1 MDDMAPAL
9 FRSEDMSLVQFYVPT
24 EIAHDSVLHLGDLGL
39 VQFRDLNPDLNPFQ
53 RSFTNEIKRID
64 EMERRLRFFISQIYK
79 DNVKIRE
86 IERQLDFDLDQSIEL
101 DRAHQGPQL
110 IDEIDDKL
118 VSHEQ
123 RLTQLNKS
131 FEKLSNDCFNLQEAR
146 QALKETAAFFNNVN
160 DVRSSFD
167 DNDNDNSMH
176 DDNDSRPLL
185 DGDNQSDTSHF
196 ANFELDFVVGTI
208 DRSKLATFERILW
221 RVLRGNLYMNYN
233 DMEEI
238 SLPYG
243 ASSQDTAKKSVFII
257 FADGQELLN
266 KIRKVGEGMGATT
279 FPISSNAERR
289 SESLSQLN
297 QQIEDMHTVLYHTA
311 QSRRSEL
318 STIATDVATWSSI
331 VRKEKT
337 VYATLNLFH
346 YDDRHRTLLAEGWVP
361 SHEITAVQQALRRAS
376 ANVGSDVPPIVD
388 EIKAKRLPPT
398 YHRTNKFTQGFQNI
412 VDAYGIAT
420 YQEVNPGLYTI
431 ITFPFL
437 FAVMFGD
444 IGHGILVFLTAAV
457 LVYFEKTLMKKK
469 LDEMSETF
477 FGGRY
482 IILLMGAFSIYT
494 GMLYNDMF
502 SRSLHLFTSAF
513 HFPDPEDGQTSVVG
527 EQVRDPYAFGLD
539 PAWHGSENSLVF
551 TNSLKMKMSIVMGVI
566 HMSFAICL
574 NIPNYLHEK
583 KPQYIIAEW
592 LPQILFLNSI
602 FGYLVVCIVIKWCT
616 DWSHAEH
623 GPPGLLNMLI
633 YMFLSPGSLDAESQ
647 LFRGQGFVQV
657 LLLLV
662 AGVCVPW
669 MLLAKPYLEW
679 KEHQRTQG
687 AGYGRVVSD
696 DHRLSDD
703 MDGGDDLRSSA
714 ASEAGDGEHGHEF
727 EIGDVAIH
735 QIIHTIEFVLGC
747 ISNTASYLRLWAL
760 SLAHAQLSEVLWN
773 MILAPALSSSGI
785 TGAIALVLSG
795 TFWFVLTVAILC
807 LMEGMS
813 AFLHALR
820 LHWVEANGKHYK
832 AEGYAFEPLKF
843 ELIDLESF

>member
-1 MDDMAPAL
+1 MDMPPAL
-9 FRSEDMSLVQFYVPT
+9 FRSEDISLVQFYVPT

-53 RSFTNEIKRID
+53 RSFTNEIRRID
-64 EMERRLRFFISQIYK
+64 QMETSLRFFISQIHK
-79 DNVKIRE
+79 DNVKIRQ
-86 IERQLDFDLDQSIEL
+86 IENILEFDLDQSIEL
-101 DRAHQGPQL
+101 DRSHQGPQL
-110 IDEIDDKL
+110 LDEIHVKL
-118 VSHEQ
+118 GDHDN
-123 RLTQLNKS
+123 RLSQLNTS
-131 FEKLSNDCFNLQEAR
+131 FESLSLDCYKLQETR
-146 QALKETAAFFNNVN
+146 QAIREVSTFFNNVN
-160 DVRSSFD
+160 SNYKDDIRSSID
-167 DNDNDNSMH
+167 DSSLHEDSSPLLNHDNDI
-176 DDNDSRPLL
+176 
-185 DGDNQSDTSHF
+185 QSESSHF
-196 ANFELDFVVGTI
+196 ANLELDFVVGTI

-221 RVLRGNLYMNYN
+221 RVLRGNLYMTHN
-233 DMEEI
+233 DLDQI
-238 SLPYG
+238 TLPYG
-243 ASSQDTAKKSVFII
+243 ANSAQDNSNKSIFII

-266 KIRKVGEGMGATT
+266 KIRKVGDGMGATT
-279 FPISSNAERR
+279 FSISSNSDRR
-289 SESLSQLN
+289 SEALSLLN

-311 QSRRSEL
+311 QSRRTEL
-318 STIATDVATWSSI
+318 STIASDIATWSSI

-346 YDDRHRTLLAEGWVP
+346 YDERHHTLLAEGWVP
-361 SHEITAVQQALRRAS
+361 SHEITAVQQALKRAS
-376 ANVGSDVPPIVD
+376 SNVNSNVSPIVD
-388 EIKAKRLPPT
+388 EIKAKRMPPT

-444 IGHGILVFLTAAV
+444 IGHGILVFLTAAI
-457 LVYFEKTLMKKK
+457 LVYFEKSISKRK

-494 GMLYNDMF
+494 GLLYNDMF
-502 SRSLHLFTSAF
+502 SRSLHIFTSAF
-513 HFPDPEDGQTSVVG
+513 SFPDPSPGQSTV
-527 EQVRDPYAFGLD
+527 EADQVRDPYIFGLD
-539 PAWHGSENSLVF
+539 PAWHGAENSLVF

-574 NIPNYLHEK
+574 NIPNYLREK
-583 KPQYIIAEW
+583 KPEYIVAEW
-592 LPQILFLNSI
+592 LPQMLFLNSI
-602 FGYLVVCIVIKWCT
+602 FGYLVVCIVVKWCT
-616 DWSHAEH
+616 DWSSSEY

-633 YMFLSPGSLDAESQ
+633 YMFLSPGSLDPSQQ

-657 LLLLV
+657 VLLLI
-662 AGVCVPW
+662 AAVCVPW

-679 KEHQRTQG
+679 KEHVRTTG
-687 AGYGRVVSD
+687 AGYAGVSEGED
-696 DHRLSDD
+696 AGADA
-703 MDGGDDLRSSA
+703 DDLRSSA
-714 ASEAGDGEHGHEF
+714 ASERGDGDHDHAHEF
-727 EIGDVAIH
+727 AIGDVAIH

-760 SLAHAQLSEVLWN
+760 SLAHAQLSEVLWT
-773 MILAPALSSSGI
+773 MILAPALATSGVK
-785 TGAIALVLSG
+785 GAVALALAG
-795 TFWFVLTVAILC
+795 TFWFVLTIAILC

-832 AEGYAFEPLKF
+832 AEGYPFEPLKF
-843 ELIDLESF
+843 ELIDLDKF

>member
-1 MDDMAPAL
+1 MRL
-9 FRSEDMSLVQFYVPT
+9 FYSAEIAVINARKGSEDMSLVQFYVPT

-53 RSFTNEIKRID
+53 RSFTNEIRRID
-64 EMERRLRFFISQIYK
+64 EMERRLRFFIGQIYR

-101 DRAHQGPQL
+101 DRALQGPQL

-118 VSHEQ
+118 IDHEH
-123 RLTQLNKS
+123 RLSQLNKS
-131 FEKLSNDCFNLQEAR
+131 FEKLSSDCYKLQEAR
-146 QALKETAAFFNNVN
+146 QALRETATFFNNVN
-160 DVRSSFD
+160 GYRDDIRSSFD
-167 DNDNDNSMH
+167 DSSMQ
-176 DDNDSRPLL
+176 DDSRPLL
-185 DGDNQSDTSHF
+185 DNDNQSESSHF

-221 RVLRGNLYMNYN
+221 RVLRGNLFMSHN
-233 DMEEI
+233 DMDEI
-238 SLPYG
+238 TLPYG

-279 FPISSNAERR
+279 FPISSNSDRR
-289 SESLSQLN
+289 SEALTEMN

-318 STIATDVATWSSI
+318 STIATDIATWSSI

-361 SHEITAVQQALRRAS
+361 SHEIIAVQQALRRAS
-376 ANVGSDVPPIVD
+376 ANVGSNVPPIVD
-388 EIKAKRLPPT
+388 EIKAKRMPPT

-457 LVYFEKTLMKKK
+457 LVYFEKRLMKKK

-494 GMLYNDMF
+494 GLLYNDMF

-513 HFPDPEDGQTSVVG
+513 RFPEPVPGQSTVEA
-527 EQVRDPYAFGLD
+527 EQVRDPYIFGLD
-539 PAWHGSENSLVF
+539 PAWHGSENSLVY
-551 TNSLKMKMSIVMGVI
+551 TNSLKMKMSIVIGVI
-566 HMSFAICL
+566 HMTFAICL

-602 FGYLVVCIVIKWCT
+602 FGYLVVCIIVKWCT
-616 DWSHAEH
+616 DWSTSQN

-633 YMFLSPGSLDAESQ
+633 YMFLSPGSLDPKDQ
-647 LFRGQGFVQV
+647 LFKGQGFVQV

-662 AGVCVPW
+662 AAICVPW

-679 KEHQRTQG
+679 KEHERTKG
-687 AGYGRVVSD
+687 AGYGRVVND
-696 DHRLSDD
+696 DHRLSEDAD
-703 MDGGDDLRSSA
+703 AGDDLRSSA
-714 ASEAGDGEHGHEF
+714 ASEAGDNDHGEHEF

-747 ISNTASYLRLWAL
+747 ISNTVRCRLFSKLPSNTL
-760 SLAHAQLSEVLWN
+760 SRHRICVCGHYHSH
-773 MILAPALSSSGI
+773 MRSSARSCG
-785 TGAIALVLSG
+785 
-795 TFWFVLTVAILC
+795 
-807 LMEGMS
+807 
-813 AFLHALR
+813 
-820 LHWVEANGKHYK
+820 
-832 AEGYAFEPLKF
+832 P
-843 ELIDLESF
+843 

>member
-1 MDDMAPAL
+1 MPPAL

-53 RSFTNEIKRID
+53 RSFTNEIRRID
-64 EMERRLRFFISQIYK
+64 EMERRLRFFIGQIYR

-86 IERQLDFDLDQSIEL
+86 IESQLDFDLDQSIEL
-101 DRAHQGPQL
+101 DRPHHGPQL
-110 IDEIDDKL
+110 IDDIDDKL
-118 VSHEQ
+118 IDHEG

-131 FEKLSNDCFNLQEAR
+131 FEKLSVDCYKLEEAR
-146 QALKETAAFFNNVN
+146 QALKETASFFNNVN
-160 DVRSSFD
+160 GYRDEIRSSFD
-167 DNDNDNSMH
+167 DVSMH
-176 DDNDSRPLL
+176 DDSRPLL
-185 DGDNQSDTSHF
+185 DNDNQSETSHF

-221 RVLRGNLYMNYN
+221 RVLRGNLYMNHT
-233 DMEEI
+233 DMQEI
-238 SLPYG
+238 TLPYG
-243 ASSQDTAKKSVFII
+243 ASSEENPKKSVFII

-266 KIRKVGEGMGATT
+266 KIRKVGEGMGAAT
-279 FPISSNAERR
+279 FPVSSNSERR
-289 SESLSQLN
+289 TEALSGLN
-297 QQIEDMHTVLYHTA
+297 QQIEDIHTVLYHTA

-318 STIATDVATWSSI
+318 AAIATDVATWSSI

-361 SHEITAVQQALRRAS
+361 SHEIIAVQQALRRAS
-376 ANVGSDVPPIVD
+376 SNVGSNVPPIVD
-388 EIKAKRLPPT
+388 EIKAKRMPPT

-444 IGHGILVFLTAAV
+444 IGHGILVFLTA
-457 LVYFEKTLMKKK
+457 LGMVYFEKKLMKKK
-469 LDEMSETF
+469 LDEMTETI

-482 IILLMGAFSIYT
+482 IILLMGAFAIYT
-494 GMLYNDMF
+494 GLLYNDMF
-502 SRSLHLFTSAF
+502 SRSLHIFTSSF
-513 HFPDPEDGQTSVVG
+513 EFPAPSPDQGSVIA
-527 EQVRDPYAFGLD
+527 EKVRDPYIFGLD

-551 TNSLKMKMSIVMGVI
+551 TNSMKMKMSIVIGVI

-574 NIPNYLHEK
+574 NIPNYLREK
-583 KPQYIIAEW
+583 KPQYILAEW

-602 FGYLVVCIVIKWCT
+602 FGYLVLCIIIKWCT
-616 DWSHAEH
+616 DWNNSSN

-633 YMFLSPGSLDAESQ
+633 YMFLSPGKLDPKDQ
-647 LFRGQGFVQV
+647 LFKGQGFIQLV
-657 LLLLV
+657 LLLV
-662 AGVCVPW
+662 AFVCVPW
-669 MLLAKPYLEW
+669 MLVAKPYLEW
-679 KEHQRTQG
+679 KEHQRTKG
-687 AGYGRVVSD
+687 AGYGTVVND
-696 DHRLSDD
+696 DHRLSLDED
-703 MDGGDDLRSSA
+703 AGHDLRSSA
-714 ASEAGDGEHGHEF
+714 ASESGDVDGHDEHEF
-727 EIGDVAIH
+727 ELGDVAIH

-773 MILAPALSSSGI
+773 MILEPALDSSGL
-785 TGAIALVLSG
+785 TGIIALALSG
-795 TFWFVLTVAILC
+795 TFWFILTVAILC
-807 LMEGMS
+807 MMEGMS

-843 ELIDLESF
+843 EPIDLENF